1 MNNKGQAVIEAMIFA
16 TLAIFVSIK
25 LLQFGLDIRYEILF
39 DDLIER
45 TLICHF
51 QKQNNCASQLR
62 EKLTDLHF
70 TNIQITEVSD
80 DKTARV
86 TLSAT
91 TRLNTVFNRVSEMS
105 LDLSP

>member
-1 MNNKGQAVIEAMIFA
+1 MNNKGQAVVEAMIFA
-16 TLAIFVSIK
+16 GLAIFFSIK
-25 LLQFGLDIRYEILF
+25 LVQFGLDIRYEILF

-51 QKQNNCASQLR
+51 QKQTNCASLLR

-70 TNIQITEVSD
+70 TNIQISEASD
-80 DKTARV
+80 EK
-86 TLSAT
+86 T
-91 TRLNTVFNRVSEMS
+91 TRLTLSVTTRIKTVFNRESEMT